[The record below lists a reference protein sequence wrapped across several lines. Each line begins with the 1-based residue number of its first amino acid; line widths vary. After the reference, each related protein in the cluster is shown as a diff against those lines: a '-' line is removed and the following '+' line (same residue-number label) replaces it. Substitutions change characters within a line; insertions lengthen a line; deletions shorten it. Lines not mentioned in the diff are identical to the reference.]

1 MIKSYVIKNIIIRI
15 LSKILQKNIFILSKI
30 INFNNRNKNFQILEL
45 GKKNLKIFNNY
56 RYKIK
61 TPIVQTGIKPLLFLK
76 KKNLLTNSQKSFLK
90 DAIGEKTI
98 EKSIEEIISF
108 GHKVCKNFE
117 KFFFDE
123 SLIDVKNPPKI
134 KLSEIE
140 NNKIINNFQNL
151 NTNQINFYNN
161 KIKKKLKLNDK
172 ILEIGYSTGGHSL
185 IAFERM
191 GFKVSGIDNFYD
203 GNFKPII
210 LDHKKISEQIKNN
223 VNFIEGDISKI
234 NLEDKFDLIYSTS
247 VLEHISD
254 VETSLKNMYSLL
266 NSGGSIFHNYNPYF
280 SFNGGHALG
289 TGDAPF
295 MHLRLNI
302 DEYNEYIKLY
312 RPNEAK
318 IAIKWLK
325 HSMNKEINQKKLKK
339 LLLSSGF
346 KIIYFQSNN
355 FNNFN
360 FDIDKKIYD
369 ECIKNYQFLELED
382 LLGHSVSFIATKL

>member
-1 MIKSYVIKNIIIRI
+1 MIKNYFIKKIIIRI

-30 INFNNRNKNFQILEL
+30 INFHNINKNFQILEL
-45 GKKNLKIFNNY
+45 KKKKLKIFNNY

-61 TPIVQTGIKPLLFLK
+61 IPKWKTGIEPLLFLE

-98 EKSIEEIISF
+98 GKSIEEIISF
-108 GHKVCKNFE
+108 GNKVCKNFE

-123 SLIDVKNPPKI
+123 SLIDTKNPPKI
-134 KLSEIE
+134 KLSELE
-140 NNKIINNFQNL
+140 NNEIIGNFQNL
-151 NTNQINFYNN
+151 NTNQINFYNK

-172 ILEIGYSTGGHSL
+172 ILEIGYSSGGHSL

-203 GNFKPII
+203 GTFKPII
-210 LDHKKISEQIKNN
+210 LDHIKISKQIKNN

-254 VETSLKNMYSLL
+254 IETSLKNMYSLL

-280 SFNGGHALG
+280 SFNGGHAFG

-312 RPNEAK
+312 RPHEAK

-325 HSMNKEINQKKLKK
+325 NSMNKEINQKKLKK

-369 ECIKNYQFLELED
+369 ECIKNYKFLELED

>member
-1 MIKSYVIKNIIIRI
+1 MIKSYFIKNIIIRVFG
-15 LSKILQKNIFILSKI
+15 KILQKNIFILSKI
-30 INFNNRNKNFQILEL
+30 INFNNKNKNFQILGL
-45 GKKNLKIFNNY
+45 GQKDLKIFNTY

-61 TPIVQTGIKPLLFLK
+61 IPLTQTGIKPLLFLN
-76 KKNLLTNSQKSFLK
+76 KKNLLSDSQKKFLK
-90 DAIGEKTI
+90 EAIGERTLG
-98 EKSIEEIISF
+98 KSIEEIIYF
-108 GHKVCKNFE
+108 GNKVCKNFE
-117 KFFFDE
+117 KFFYHE
-123 SLIDVKNPPKI
+123 SLIDDKI
-134 KLSEIE
+134 PSKVKLSKLE
-140 NNKIINNFQNL
+140 NNLIINNFQNL
-151 NTNQINFYNN
+151 NTNQINLYNK

-203 GNFKPII
+203 GNFRPVI
-210 LDHKKISEQIKNN
+210 LDHIKISEQIKNN

-234 NLEDKFDLIYSTS
+234 NSEDKFDLIYSTS

-254 VETSLKNMYSLL
+254 VKASLKNMYNLL

-295 MHLRLNI
+295 MHLRLNT
-302 DEYNEYIKLY
+302 DEYVEYIKLY
-312 RPNEAK
+312 RPYESE

-325 HSMNKEINQKKLKK
+325 NSMNKEINQKRLKN
-339 LLLSSGF
+339 LLINSGF

-355 FNNFN
+355 FNKFN
-360 FDIDKKIYD
+360 FDIDKKIY
-369 ECIKNYQFLELED
+369 EKCVKNYKFLDLED

>member
-1 MIKSYVIKNIIIRI
+1 
-15 LSKILQKNIFILSKI
+15 
-30 INFNNRNKNFQILEL
+30 
-45 GKKNLKIFNNY
+45 
-56 RYKIK
+56 
-61 TPIVQTGIKPLLFLK
+61 
-76 KKNLLTNSQKSFLK
+76 
-90 DAIGEKTI
+90 
-98 EKSIEEIISF
+98 
-108 GHKVCKNFE
+108 
-117 KFFFDE
+117 
-123 SLIDVKNPPKI
+123 
-134 KLSEIE
+134 
-140 NNKIINNFQNL
+140 
-151 NTNQINFYNN
+151 
-161 KIKKKLKLNDK
+161 
-172 ILEIGYSTGGHSL
+172 
-185 IAFERM
+185 M

-210 LDHKKISEQIKNN
+210 LDHIKISEQIKNN

-312 RPNEAK
+312 RPHEAK

-369 ECIKNYQFLELED
+369 
-382 LLGHSVSFIATKL
+382 

>member
-1 MIKSYVIKNIIIRI
+1 MIKSYFIKNIIIRI
-15 LSKILQKNIFILSKI
+15 LSKILQKNIFLLSKI

-61 TPIVQTGIKPLLFLK
+61 IPIVHTGIKPLLFLE

-108 GHKVCKNFE
+108 GNKVCKNFE
-117 KFFFDE
+117 KFFFYE
-123 SLIDVKNPPKI
+123 SLIDVKSPPKI
-134 KLSEIE
+134 KLSVLE

-151 NTNQINFYNN
+151 NTNQINFCNK

-203 GNFKPII
+203 GNFKPNI
-210 LDHKKISEQIKNN
+210 LDHIKISEQIKNN

-254 VETSLKNMYSLL
+254 VETSLKNMYNLL

-312 RPNEAK
+312 RPHEAK

-325 HSMNKEINQKKLKK
+325 NSMNKEINQKKLKK

-355 FNNFN
+355 FNSFN

-369 ECIKNYQFLELED
+369 ECIKNYKFLELED

>member
-1 MIKSYVIKNIIIRI
+1 M
-15 LSKILQKNIFILSKI
+15 
-30 INFNNRNKNFQILEL
+30 
-45 GKKNLKIFNNY
+45 
-56 RYKIK
+56 
-61 TPIVQTGIKPLLFLK
+61 
-76 KKNLLTNSQKSFLK
+76 
-90 DAIGEKTI
+90 
-98 EKSIEEIISF
+98 
-108 GHKVCKNFE
+108 
-117 KFFFDE
+117 
-123 SLIDVKNPPKI
+123 
-134 KLSEIE
+134 
-140 NNKIINNFQNL
+140 
-151 NTNQINFYNN
+151 
-161 KIKKKLKLNDK
+161 
-172 ILEIGYSTGGHSL
+172 
-185 IAFERM
+185 
-191 GFKVSGIDNFYD
+191 
-203 GNFKPII
+203 
-210 LDHKKISEQIKNN
+210 
-223 VNFIEGDISKI
+223 NFIEGDISKI

-312 RPNEAK
+312 RPHEAK